1 MIYECI
7 LEPAFNRILQGYG
20 YGFGGTPDECYANS
34 STEGWIL
41 TVLILLLIGWLLQIL
56 FTLLMK
62 KRFLELLIVLEKKFN
77 LYIPN
82 KDSEIENIK
91 LIEMFRLLVIVIV
104 LFLILLLFIK
114 GLALFANYL
123 ASIILN
129 ETGWAL
135 S

>member
-7 LEPAFNRILQGYG
+7 VEPAFNRILQG

-41 TVLILLLIGWLLQIL
+41 TVLILLLIVWLLQIL

-62 KRFLELLIVLEKKFN
+62 KRFLELLTVVEKKFN
-77 LYIPN
+77 LYIPK
-82 KDSEIENIK
+82 KDSDME
-91 LIEMFRLLVIVIV
+91 LIEMFRLLAILITLLLI
-104 LFLILLLFIK
+104 LFLFVG

-129 ETGWAL
+129 ETGWTL

>member
-7 LEPAFNRILQGYG
+7 VEPAFNRILQGYG
-20 YGFGGTPDECYANS
+20 GIPDECYANS

-41 TVLILLLIGWLLQIL
+41 TVLIFLLIVWLLQIL

-62 KRFLELLIVLEKKFN
+62 KRFLELLIVVEKKFN
-77 LYIPN
+77 LYIPK
-82 KDSEIENIK
+82 KDSDME
-91 LIEMFRLLVIVIV
+91 LIEMFRLLAILITLLLI
-104 LFLILLLFIK
+104 LFLFVG

-129 ETGWAL
+129 ETGWTL

>member
-7 LEPAFNRILQGYG
+7 VEPAFNQIWFRYLDI
-20 YGFGGTPDECYANS
+20 PDKCYATN

-41 TVLILLLIGWLLQIL
+41 GVLILLLIVWLLQIL

-62 KRFLELLIVLEKKFN
+62 KRFLELLIVVEKKFN
-77 LYIPN
+77 LYIPH

-91 LIEMFRLLVIVIV
+91 LIEMFRLMVILVVLLIV
-104 LFLILLLFIK
+104 LFLFIG

-129 ETGWAL
+129 ETGWTL

>member
-7 LEPAFNRILQGYG
+7 VEPAFNRMLLSYG
-20 YGFGGTPDECYANS
+20 SAGIPDECYANS

-41 TVLILLLIGWLLQIL
+41 TVLILLLIVWLLQIL

-62 KRFLELLIVLEKKFN
+62 KRFLELLTVVEKKFN
-77 LYIPN
+77 LYIPH
-82 KDSEIENIK
+82 KDSDME
-91 LIEMFRLLVIVIV
+91 LIEMFRLLAILITLLLI
-104 LFLILLLFIK
+104 LFLFVG

-129 ETGWAL
+129 ETGWTL

>member
-7 LEPAFNRILQGYG
+7 AEPAFNRILQGYG
-20 YGFGGTPDECYANS
+20 SGGIPDECYANS
-34 STEGWIL
+34 STESWIL
-41 TVLILLLIGWLLQIL
+41 TVLIFLLIVWLLQIL

-62 KRFLELLIVLEKKFN
+62 KRFLELLTVVEKKFN
-77 LYIPN
+77 LYIPH
-82 KDSEIENIK
+82 KDSDME
-91 LIEMFRLLVIVIV
+91 LIEMFRLLAILITLLLI
-104 LFLILLLFIK
+104 LFLFVG

-129 ETGWAL
+129 ETGWTL

>member
-7 LEPAFNRILQGYG
+7 VEPAVNRMLLSYG
-20 YGFGGTPDECYANS
+20 SEGIPDECYANS

-41 TVLILLLIGWLLQIL
+41 TVLILLLIVWLLQIL

-62 KRFLELLIVLEKKFN
+62 KRFLELLIVVEKKFN
-77 LYIPN
+77 LYIPK
-82 KDSEIENIK
+82 KDSDME
-91 LIEMFRLLVIVIV
+91 LIEMFRLLAILITLLLI
-104 LFLILLLFIK
+104 LFLFVG

-129 ETGWAL
+129 ETGWTL

>member
-7 LEPAFNRILQGYG
+7 VEPAFNRILQG

-41 TVLILLLIGWLLQIL
+41 TVLILLLIVWLLQIL

-77 LYIPN
+77 LYIPTKN
-82 KDSEIENIK
+82 SEIENIK
-91 LIEMFRLLVIVIV
+91 LIEMFRLMVILVVLLIV
-104 LFLILLLFIK
+104 LFLFIG

-129 ETGWAL
+129 ETGWTL

>member
-1 MIYECI
+1 MIYEC
-7 LEPAFNRILQGYG
+7 LVEPAVNRMLLSYG
-20 YGFGGTPDECYANS
+20 SEGIPDECYANS

-41 TVLILLLIGWLLQIL
+41 TVLILLLIVWLLQIL

-62 KRFLELLIVLEKKFN
+62 KRFLELLIVVEKKFN
-77 LYIPN
+77 FYIPK
-82 KDSEIENIK
+82 KDSDME
-91 LIEMFRLLVIVIV
+91 LIEMFRLLAILITLLLI
-104 LFLILLLFIK
+104 LFLFVG

-129 ETGWAL
+129 ETGWTL

>member
-7 LEPAFNRILQGYG
+7 VEPAFNRMLLSYG
-20 YGFGGTPDECYANS
+20 SAGIPDECYANS

-41 TVLILLLIGWLLQIL
+41 TVLILLLIVWLLQIL

-77 LYIPN
+77 LYMPTKN
-82 KDSEIENIK
+82 SDIE
-91 LIEMFRLLVIVIV
+91 LIEMFRLLVLAIV
-104 LFLILLLFIK
+104 LLLILFLFIG

-129 ETGWAL
+129 ETGWTL

>member
-1 MIYECI
+1 IYECI
-7 LEPAFNRILQGYG
+7 VEPAFNRILQGY
-20 YGFGGTPDECYANS
+20 YGGFVVPDECYANS

-41 TVLILLLIGWLLQIL
+41 TVLISLLIVWLLQIL

-77 LYIPN
+77 LYIPT

-91 LIEMFRLLVIVIV
+91 LIEMFRFLVIVILLLLI
-104 LFLILLLFIK
+104 LFLFIA
-114 GLALFANYL
+114 GLTLFANYL

-129 ETGWAL
+129 ETGRTL

>member
-1 MIYECI
+1 MIYEC
-7 LEPAFNRILQGYG
+7 LVEPAVNRMLLSYG
-20 YGFGGTPDECYANS
+20 SEGIPDECYANS

-41 TVLILLLIGWLLQIL
+41 TVLIFLLIVWLLQIL

-62 KRFLELLIVLEKKFN
+62 KRFLELLIVVEKKFN
-77 LYIPN
+77 FYIPK
-82 KDSEIENIK
+82 KDSDME
-91 LIEMFRLLVIVIV
+91 LIEMFRLLAILITLLLI
-104 LFLILLLFIK
+104 LFLFVG

-129 ETGWAL
+129 ETGWTL

>member
-1 MIYECI
+1 MIYEC
-7 LEPAFNRILQGYG
+7 LVEPAVNRMLLSYG
-20 YGFGGTPDECYANS
+20 SEGIPDECYANS

-41 TVLILLLIGWLLQIL
+41 TVLILLLIVWLLQIL

-62 KRFLELLIVLEKKFN
+62 KRFLELLIVVEKKFN
-77 LYIPN
+77 LYIPK
-82 KDSEIENIK
+82 KDSDME
-91 LIEMFRLLVIVIV
+91 LIEMFRLLAILITLLLI
-104 LFLILLLFIK
+104 LFLFVG

-129 ETGWAL
+129 ETGWTL